1 MNIKIQGTNNIFG
14 NRGMKSVQDRMER
27 QAKRDNQIAF
37 LEQRKSHL
45 KDMKTDSIEDISRK
59 LEMLHDYDDQIAAA
73 KKAYNN
79 SQVFHV
85 LDEARERGEKIA
97 EMAEKFA
104 PKTAEECREDIIE
117 EATGVEKNE
126 GMLGDIL
133 EELEEVTEEV
143 TEEMTEEL
151 KEMADETL
159 SEANMEKG
167 VLPATNGIEGLSVQ
181 EMAEKYKRI
190 DYRI

>member
-104 PKTAEECREDIIE
+104 PKTAEERREDIIE

-159 SEANMEKG
+159 SETNMEKG
-167 VLPATNGIEGLSVQ
+167 VLPTTNGIEGLSVQ
-181 EMAEKYKRI
+181 EIAEKYKRI

>member
-73 KKAYNN
+73 KKA
-79 SQVFHV
+79 
-85 LDEARERGEKIA
+85 
-97 EMAEKFA
+97 
-104 PKTAEECREDIIE
+104 
-117 EATGVEKNE
+117 
-126 GMLGDIL
+126 
-133 EELEEVTEEV
+133 
-143 TEEMTEEL
+143 
-151 KEMADETL
+151 
-159 SEANMEKG
+159 
-167 VLPATNGIEGLSVQ
+167 
-181 EMAEKYKRI
+181 
-190 DYRI
+190 

>member
-14 NRGMKSVQDRMER
+14 NRGMKSVQDRMET

-37 LEQRKSHL
+37 LEQRKSQL
-45 KDMKTDSIEDISRK
+45 KYMKTDSIEDISRK

-104 PKTAEECREDIIE
+104 PKTAEERHEDIIE
-117 EATGVEKNE
+117 EATGVEKSE
-126 GMLGDIL
+126 GMLGNIL

-151 KEMADETL
+151 KEMSDEAL
-159 SEANMEKG
+159 SETNMEKG
-167 VLPATNGIEGLSVQ
+167 VLPGTNGIEGLSAQ
-181 EMAEKYKRI
+181 EIAEKYKRI

>member
-85 LDEARERGEKIA
+85 LDEARE
-97 EMAEKFA
+97 
-104 PKTAEECREDIIE
+104 
-117 EATGVEKNE
+117 
-126 GMLGDIL
+126 
-133 EELEEVTEEV
+133 
-143 TEEMTEEL
+143 
-151 KEMADETL
+151 
-159 SEANMEKG
+159 
-167 VLPATNGIEGLSVQ
+167 
-181 EMAEKYKRI
+181 
-190 DYRI
+190 

>member
-104 PKTAEECREDIIE
+104 PKTSEERREDIIE

-159 SEANMEKG
+159 SETNMEKG

-181 EMAEKYKRI
+181 EIAEKYKRI

>member
-79 SQVFHV
+79 SQVFHL

-104 PKTAEECREDIIE
+104 TKTAEERHEDIIE

-159 SEANMEKG
+159 SETNKEKG

-181 EMAEKYKRI
+181 EIAEKYKRI

>member
-79 SQVFHV
+79 SQVFYV
-85 LDEARERGEKIA
+85 LNEARERGEKID

-104 PKTAEECREDIIE
+104 PKTAEERREDIIE

-159 SEANMEKG
+159 SETNMEKG

-181 EMAEKYKRI
+181 EIAEKYKRI

>member
-104 PKTAEECREDIIE
+104 PKTAEERREDIIE

-126 GMLGDIL
+126 GMHGDIL

-159 SEANMEKG
+159 SETNMEKG

-181 EMAEKYKRI
+181 EIAEKYKRI